1 MRRMPDGPA
10 PDARSRKRRVL
21 FGAVWPSL
29 EAAGLLLVVG
39 AVAIFT
45 MSPALFPSLGPTIF
59 LQVEAPRLRASR
71 LYNVVVGQVLGYA
84 SGLLGLAVFDAW
96 REPIVFSGH
105 PLGLPRLGASAVALA
120 VSVAVGF
127 AARASHPP
135 TSATV
140 LLVTL
145 VGFGTTPNT
154 VFAFFVG
161 LSIVAIGGELLRQ
174 ARLRSEGPGEVEP
187 KQAPRPES
195 LGPSPDE

>member
-1 MRRMPDGPA
+1 MSHGSA
-10 PDARSRKRRVL
+10 LEARPKEKRVL

-29 EAAGLLLVVG
+29 AAAGLLLVVG

-71 LYNVVVGQVLGYA
+71 LYSVVVGQVLGYA
-84 SGLLGLAVFDAW
+84 SGLFGLAVFDAW
-96 REPIVFSGH
+96 HEPIVFSGH
-105 PLGLPRLGASAVALA
+105 PLSFPRLGASAVGLA
-120 VSVAVGF
+120 VSVAAGF

-145 VGFGTTPNT
+145 AGFGTTPST
-154 VFAFFVG
+154 IFAFFVG
-161 LSIVAIGGELLRQ
+161 LAIVAVGGELLRQ
-174 ARLRSEGPGEVEP
+174 ARLRSEGPREVEP
-187 KQAPRPES
+187 KRAPQPEK